1 MQKLIHG
8 IHAFRTTYFEANR
21 LLFEQLSA
29 GQKPEVLFITCADSR
44 VVPDLITNAAPGT
57 LFTVRNA
64 GNVIPPYDPG
74 FISGE
79 AASAEY
85 AIEVLGVQ
93 DVIVC
98 GHTGCG
104 AMHAIL
110 HPEECESLE
119 FVRAW
124 VQHARATRVILDEH
138 YGHLTGDAQV
148 QAAVEE
154 NVLVQLDNLR
164 TYPFV
169 RERLDRPDFRLHG
182 WVFEIGTGR
191 IHTYDPVAE
200 EFVPLATGP
209 AAP

>member
-8 IHAFRTTYFEANR
+8 IHAFRSTYFEANR
-21 LLFEQLSA
+21 ALFEQLSG

-64 GNVIPPYDPG
+64 GNMVPAYDPG

-110 HPEECESLE
+110 HPERCESLE
-119 FVRAW
+119 FVRSW
-124 VQHARATRVILDEH
+124 VGHARQTRVLIEEH
-138 YGHLTGDAQV
+138 YGHLAGDALV

-154 NVLVQLDNLR
+154 NVLVQLENLR

-169 RERLDRPDFRLHG
+169 RERLERPDFRLHG
-182 WVFEIGTGR
+182 WVFEIGAGR
-191 IHTYDPVAE
+191 IHTYDAMAE
-200 EFVPLATGP
+200 EFVPLT
-209 AAP
+209 AAPTAD